1 MTVFSSRNLIYESL
15 PTLKYSF
22 VGLSQC
28 QTRPCPAH
36 QPIISWVV
44 SLVLILSC
52 DQQFVHVLSK
62 SNTHTFYKQLIL
74 IQHWSWV
81 LYQLLAVSS

>member
-15 PTLKYSF
+15 PTIKYSF
-22 VGLSQC
+22 VGLSQR
-28 QTRPCPAH
+28 QTRLCPAH

-44 SLVLILSC
+44 SLVLILCC
-52 DQQFVHVLSK
+52 DQQFVHVPPK
-62 SNTHTFYKQLIL
+62 SNTHTFYTELIL